1 MKIGDLVK
9 RRCWATKDPMLGLV
23 VSINALDTLPNMCKV
38 MWETGERQIQF
49 IEDLE
54 LIK

>member
-9 RRCWATKDPMLGLV
+9 QRRSPMLGIV

-38 MWETGERQIQF
+38 MWKTGVRQIQF

-54 LIK
+54 IIK

>member
-9 RRCWATKDPMLGLV
+9 QRRSPMLGIV

-38 MWETGERQIQF
+38 MWISGFRQIQF